1 KGAVGMSQKPQN
13 SPGRFERT
21 ALSVL
26 SIIMLHIPERL
37 CLLDFGPL
45 KDLKHILCYGGD
57 GACP

>member
-1 KGAVGMSQKPQN
+1 MSQKPQN